1 MSMSESITELAKALA
16 MAQSE
21 IKGAAKDSTN
31 PHFKTKYAD
40 LASVWDACR
49 EPLTKNGLSVAQ
61 STRMEGNAVVV
72 ITMLL
77 HSSGEYI
84 RGEISLPP
92 TKPDPQ
98 GHGSAITYA
107 RRYALAAMVGIAPED
122 DDGVGA
128 SAPANPDTNSKRDGA
143 SSATPQAA
151 AGKGSP
157 EAWTAAYVAGLTPL
171 ESMAALNV
179 YTAKHSDALVR
190 LDKVSPDLRDRIEL
204 AIAEARHRIENAN
217 PFGEQ

>member
-1 MSMSESITELAKALA
+1 MSMSESIAELAKALA

-122 DDGVGA
+122 DDGWG
-128 SAPANPDTNSKRDGA
+128 
-143 SSATPQAA
+143 
-151 AGKGSP
+151 
-157 EAWTAAYVAGLTPL
+157 
-171 ESMAALNV
+171 
-179 YTAKHSDALVR
+179 LVR
-190 LDKVSPDLRDRIEL
+190 QQTRTPTANAMGRHRPPPRRRRERDRPKHGRPRMSQVS
-204 AIAEARHRIENAN
+204 RHLKAWPRLTFTLRNT
-217 PFGEQ
+217 QMH